1 MPFNGDDV
9 IIASDDGKTIFKISQ
24 AQLLAQFK
32 VDLSTHSDEYAPV
45 IKLLKQGV
53 QVAAMPS
60 PTGGAHASGDMMCY
74 LLNLAGLK
82 TTTNWET

>member
-24 AQLLAQFK
+24 AQLAQFE
-32 VDLSTHSDEYAPV
+32 VDLTNSDEYDPV

-82 TTTNWET
+82 TKTNWET

>member
-24 AQLLAQFK
+24 AQLAQFE
-32 VDLSTHSDEYAPV
+32 VDLTNSNEYDPV

-82 TTTNWET
+82 TKTNWET

>member
-24 AQLLAQFK
+24 AQLSQFE
-32 VDLSTHSDEYAPV
+32 VDLTNSDEYDPV

-60 PTGGAHASGDMMCY
+60 AQGGAHGSGDMMCY

-82 TTTNWET
+82 TKTNWET